1 MPKDTLCPLK
11 RLCLTQPRTTM
22 ESFLLARVGGIR
34 PALVPLY
41 ADISGYRV
49 SDPPTFRAHIAWWL
63 RTLSDACW
71 QRVAGE
77 HALVFVVND
86 GTPDA
91 WALADVGRPM
101 CMAVA
106 IDDAARSAQW
116 MRMGEYIAR
125 STPLGARPSITTL
138 LTEWVLRPAWR
149 WALSDELGGDDT
161 YWGSVRGTWVVCAN
175 VEVRRPSIIADTA
188 SCPPFSR
195 DSRRA
200 IPAGYCVHEHRV
212 QTPSIT
218 AYGLWACIAPQ

>member
-1 MPKDTLCPLK
+1 
-11 RLCLTQPRTTM
+11 M

-161 YWGSVRGTWVVCAN
+161 YWESVRGTWVVCAN